1 MKDIAKIIG
10 VVIIGSFVLCV
21 LAFAFTGANYT
32 TYKFWAPKQA
42 NAERVVFENTQS
54 YVEGKSEYISR
65 LRFQYQQADGAQKNA
80 LRTLILSEA
89 STVDNSKLP
98 ADVQGFIAQLKG
110 QF

>member
-1 MKDIAKIIG
+1 
-10 VVIIGSFVLCV
+10 
-21 LAFAFTGANYT
+21 
-32 TYKFWAPKQA
+32 
-42 NAERVVFENTQS
+42 
-54 YVEGKSEYISR
+54 VEGKSEYISR